1 MTVPLVSIILP
12 TFNGARYLVEAVE
25 SCRRQTLSNWELI
38 IVDDASTDETPDI
51 ISRLIQEDNRIR
63 TVKHEAN
70 RMLPAA
76 LNSGFSCALGQ
87 YLTWTSDDNRY
98 KPSALER
105 MWGFLENHP
114 GVDIVY
120 SDYLVIDDSGSILR
134 EVKVE
139 NPSGIVIGN
148 VVGPSFMYR
157 REVHLEIGGYDASL
171 FLAEDFDFWLRAA
184 CKFKLF
190 PLHES
195 LYEYRIHA
203 GSLTAMKMPEIH
215 IAHRISLERSLPK
228 LGCISPRQRAIGWC
242 NLAAFAWSE
251 GHMCDGFSHMLKAA
265 ASSFLVTFLVLGKVL
280 LCGRR
285 VTYSAPLCLP
295 SWLERQN
302 K

>member
-1 MTVPLVSIILP
+1 MTAPVISIILP
-12 TFNGARYLVEAVE
+12 TFNGSKYLEESVS
-25 SCRRQTLSNWELI
+25 SCRLQTFSDWELI

-51 ISRLIQEDNRIR
+51 ISRLIQEDSRIR
-63 TVKHEAN
+63 AVRHESN
-70 RMLPAA
+70 RKLPAS

-105 MWGFLENHP
+105 MWSFLENHH

-120 SDYLVIDDSGSILR
+120 SDYLFIDDIGSILQ
-134 EVKVE
+134 EVKVK
-139 NPSGIVIGN
+139 NPSCIVSCN

-157 REVHLEIGGYDASL
+157 REVHLEIGDYDASL

-203 GSLTAMKMPEIH
+203 SSLTATKMPEIH
-215 IAHRISLERSLPK
+215 AAHRISLERSLPE
-228 LGCISPRQRAIGWC
+228 LGCVSPRQRAIGWC

-251 GHMCDGFSHMLKAA
+251 GHIRDCFSHILKAA
-265 ASSFLVTFLVLGKVL
+265 TSSFLVTFLVLCKVL

-285 VTYSAPLCLP
+285 VTYTAPLYLP
-295 SWLERQN
+295 SWFERQN